1 MIGFTQFGSLNKT
14 GQILSM
20 LGNKQKIIGENL
32 ANADTPGYTRKE
44 LNFSDYL
51 GSGVSTLESKMNA
64 KFGTSSLAGLNTT
77 GETVN
82 MTDEIVDMQKNSLMY
97 NVAVRR
103 MSSAI
108 TEMKTAINLGK

>member
-1 MIGFTQFGSLNKT
+1 MIGFTQFGSLQKT
-14 GQILSM
+14 GQILTM
-20 LGNKQKIIGENL
+20 LGNKQKLIGQNL

-51 GSGVSTLESKMNA
+51 GSGANLLEEKMNA
-64 KFGTSSLAGLNTT
+64 KFGKSSIAGLQET
-77 GETVN
+77 GQTVN

-103 MSSAI
+103 MASAI
-108 TEMKTAINLGK
+108 TEMKSAINMGR

>member
-1 MIGFTQFGSLNKT
+1 MLGLSQFGSLNNT
-14 GQILSM
+14 SQILTM
-20 LGNKQKIIGENL
+20 LGNRQKLIGQNI
-32 ANADTPGYTRKE
+32 ANVDTPGYTKKE

-51 GSGVSTLESKMNA
+51 GSGANILEEKMNA
-64 KFGTSSLAGLNTT
+64 KFGKSSIAGLQET

-82 MTDEIVDMQKNSLMY
+82 LANEMVDLQKNSLMY

-108 TEMKTAINLGK
+108 TEMKTAINMGK

>member
-1 MIGFTQFGSLNKT
+1 MLGLSQYGSLNNT
-14 GQILSM
+14 SHILTM
-20 LGNKQKIIGENL
+20 LGNRQKLIGQNI
-32 ANADTPGYTRKE
+32 ANVDTPGYTKKE

-51 GSGVSTLESKMNA
+51 GSGANILEEKMNA
-64 KFGTSSLAGLNTT
+64 KFGKSSIAGLQET

-82 MTDEIVDMQKNSLMY
+82 LSNEMVDLQKNSLMY

-108 TEMKTAINLGK
+108 TEMKTAINMGK

>member
-1 MIGFTQFGSLNKT
+1 MIEFNQFGSLQKT

-20 LGNKQKIIGENL
+20 LGNKQKIIGQNI
-32 ANADTPGYTRKE
+32 ANADTPGYTKKE
-44 LNFSDYL
+44 MNFSDYL
-51 GSGVSTLESKMNA
+51 GSGVSVLEGKMNN
-64 KFGTSSLAGLNTT
+64 KFGSVSMAGLENT

-82 MTDEIVDMQKNSLMY
+82 LADEMVDLQKNSLMY
-97 NVAVRR
+97 NIAVRR